1 MEKNT
6 KPKPKPKK
14 KNLTEFDAEKKIQ
27 ELDRKLAAANES
39 LAKAAQEIAMKPQD
53 PAVVL
58 TNLKTAVLQHWGKM
72 NIPKGRNLENAEDRL
87 EEAFFH
93 AFKAILQKKPGI
105 MDRIKKQI
113 KKK

>member
-27 ELDRKLAAANES
+27 ELDKKLAKANES
-39 LAKAAQEIAMKPQD
+39 LAKAQQQQMKPQD

-58 TNLKTAVLQHWGKM
+58 ANIKAAVLQHWGKLELK
-72 NIPKGRNLENAEDRL
+72 KGRNLENAEDRL
-87 EEAFFH
+87 EEAFFY
-93 AFKAILQKKPGI
+93 AYKAIMLKKPGI
-105 MDRIKKQI
+105 LDRIKKQI